1 MSSINKAIL
10 VGHVGQDVQLKKM
23 SNGDSTCKLTLATTE
38 KWTDAMGKKVEKT
51 EWHRLTFF
59 KGLADVV
66 GKYITKGSLIYVEGR
81 IESSTWMD
89 KTTGQ
94 ERTSTEI
101 VCNKME
107 MLSIKERAS
116 LSPLIEF

>member
-1 MSSINKAIL
+1 MSVNKVTLI
-10 VGHVGQDVQLKKM
+10 GHVGQDVVLRKM
-23 SNGDSTCKLTLATTE
+23 PNGDSTCKLTLATTE
-38 KWTDAMGKKVEKT
+38 KWTDASGKKVEKT

-66 GKYITKGSLIYVEGR
+66 GKYITKGSMIYVEGR
-81 IESSTWMD
+81 IESSTWTD
-89 KTTGQ
+89 KTSGQ

-107 MLSIKERAS
+107 MLSIKERVS